1 MLTELI
7 IILFGLVL
15 IAVTLLFF
23 AIANG
28 AFRAPQEVDPESVA
42 VALQPGGT
50 LMVPGAA
57 FVDAMAAHVDERVRV
72 LARFVE
78 KGDLDAAWGR
88 LDGDARARLLREQL
102 DEVYLAVAA
111 HVAAERATLLL
122 VLPELRELD
131 ALARDA
137 RAVPAFAQALAAGR
151 WPTPPAAELD
161 RVKGAVAAALK
172 AEAAS
177 QHKARVAF
185 VAIFRRSCL
194 VAFALAVCTKVG
206 AADRARASERAVE
219 RAAFFRKLGRSALLY
234 VGIAVAMRL
243 VPKALDGTL
252 GEVLVGPPRWL
263 YDWWSARGGGGVVDD
278 GWEIDDE
285 GGPNAAIFASSGS

>member
-1 MLTELI
+1 M
-7 IILFGLVL
+7 
-15 IAVTLLFF
+15 
-23 AIANG
+23 
-28 AFRAPQEVDPESVA
+28 
-42 VALQPGGT
+42 
-50 LMVPGAA
+50 
-57 FVDAMAAHVDERVRV
+57 
-72 LARFVE
+72 
-78 KGDLDAAWGR
+78 
-88 LDGDARARLLREQL
+88 
-102 DEVYLAVAA
+102 YLAVAA

-161 RVKGAVAAALK
+161 RVKAAVAAALK

-252 GEVLVGPPRWL
+252 GEV
-263 YDWWSARGGGGVVDD
+263 WWGHPAGSTTGGARAAAASSTTAGRLTTRA
-278 GWEIDDE
+278 IAQT
-285 GGPNAAIFASSGS
+285 PAIFASSASCFLAIMNCYRGTWVRRGAEGWRAAGTRPRRRRREASPA